1 MTEAYH
7 LLRTFPKRFGFK
19 SSAAVGTAYIAA
31 CLLNQQPSLALQEFE
46 RMRQEG
52 PQPDQYTLRRVL
64 ALVVT
69 IQVSR
74 DYTF

>member
-52 PQPDQYTLRRVL
+52 PQPDQYTYLKLGGGPLHVYI
-64 ALVVT
+64 V
-69 IQVSR
+69 I
-74 DYTF
+74 